1 MYNLLVNLEGQ
12 IKQFEKNTIICN
24 EGDICNNIYLLLEG
38 EIKIYTYSFEENIYL
53 IKSIKEK
60 EVFAI
65 QLVFA
70 TNNKFL
76 GNIIASKKSK
86 VKIIS
91 KNTFI
96 KACTNNPELL
106 NQYLNYSADNYLKLQ
121 NRLKVLSQKS
131 IREKI
136 LFLLEQKTEHKHSNK
151 IYIKSKNELAEF
163 LNIPR
168 PSLSRELIKLQN
180 ENIIQFDKH
189 YITLLKK

>member
-1 MYNLLVNLEGQ
+1 MYNLLFNLDGQ
-12 IKQFEKNTIICN
+12 IKEYEKNTIICN
-24 EGDICNNIYLLLEG
+24 EGDTCNNIYLLIDG
-38 EIKIYTYSFEENIYL
+38 EVKIYTYSFEKNIYL

-60 EVFAI
+60 DAFAI

-86 VKIIS
+86 IKIIS

-96 KACTNNPELL
+96 KACIENPHLL
-106 NQYLNYSADNYLKLQ
+106 NKYLNYSADNYLKLQ

-136 LFLLEQKTEHKHSNK
+136 LFLLEQKTEHKHNK
-151 IYIKSKNELAEF
+151 IIYIKSKNELAEY

-180 ENIIQFDKH
+180 EKIILFDKH
-189 YITLLKK
+189 HITLLN

>member
-1 MYNLLVNLEGQ
+1 MYNLLLNLEGQ
-12 IKQFEKNTIICN
+12 IKEYEKNTIICN
-24 EGDICNNIYLLLEG
+24 EGDTCNNIYLLIEG
-38 EIKIYTYSFEENIYL
+38 EAKIYTYSFEENLYL

-60 EVFAI
+60 DVFAI

-86 VKIIS
+86 IKIIS

-96 KACTNNPELL
+96 NACTKNSDLL
-106 NQYLNYSADNYLKLQ
+106 TQYLNHSANNYLKLQ
-121 NRLKVLSQKS
+121 NRLKILSQKS

-136 LFLLEQKTEHKHSNK
+136 LFLLEQKTEHKNNNK
-151 IYIKSKNELAEF
+151 IYIKSKNELAEY

-180 ENIIQFDKH
+180 ENIIKFDKH
-189 YITLLKK
+189 YITLLK